1 MNFQQALAQLDAR
14 TNYEASG
21 RLVAPSLDRIK
32 ALLDLLGDP
41 QVGIPAIH
49 ITGTNGKTTTARAA
63 TEVLRASGLHVATF
77 TSPHVE
83 HITERI
89 CADARPISEHEF
101 VDAWREL
108 VPFMEHIDNTVGKV
122 TWFEAITAL
131 AFIWFAD
138 KGVDVAVVEVGM
150 GGLWDATSVVDTA
163 VAAITRIDVD
173 HAHVLGDTPEK
184 IAREKA
190 AIIKPETVLVTA
202 EQSQPVFDVL
212 RARCDDVGA
221 EIRAEPM
228 AFEVEKSVVA
238 VGGQSVDLRLGR
250 DRYSGLYLP
259 MFGEQFARNA
269 ALGAA
274 AVHAFMGDRPQ
285 EHAIL
290 EEAFA
295 ETKVPGRLEV
305 VGRAPLVI
313 LDGAHNPAA
322 AAALAAALPHAF
334 DYDKL
339 TLVVGAMTDKDVA
352 GILAPLV
359 PLSTGLVATQAD
371 WPRAM
376 RAPDLAEAAATAG
389 AKVIAVEQNVR
400 DAIMAAIGASGER
413 DCVLVTGSLY
423 TVGEARTALAAR

>member
-1 MNFQQALAQLDAR
+1 MNFKQVLAQLDAR

-21 RLVAPSLDRIK
+21 RLVAPTLERIT
-32 ALLDLLGDP
+32 ALLEMLGDP
-41 QVGIPAIH
+41 QGGIPAIH

-63 TEVLRASGLHVATF
+63 TEVLRASDLSVATF

-83 HITERI
+83 SITERI
-89 CADARPISEHEF
+89 QADATPISENEF
-101 VDAWREL
+101 IDAWREL
-108 VPFMEHIDNTVGKV
+108 VPFMEHIDETVGKV

-138 KGVDVAVVEVGM
+138 KGVDVAVIEVGM
-150 GGLWDATSVVDTA
+150 GGTWDATSVVETA

-173 HAHVLGDTPEK
+173 HAHVLGDTPAK
-184 IAREKA
+184 IAVEKA
-190 AIIKPETVLVTA
+190 GIIKPDSVLVTV
-202 EQSQPVFDVL
+202 EQTQEVFDVL
-212 RARCDDVGA
+212 RARCEEVGA
-221 EIRAEPM
+221 EIRSEPM
-228 AFEVEKSVVA
+228 SFELEKSVVA

-250 DRYSGLYLP
+250 EYHRGLFLP
-259 MFGEQFARNA
+259 MFGEQFAHNA

-285 EHAIL
+285 ETAIL

-295 ETKVPGRLEV
+295 KIKVPGRLEV
-305 VGRAPLVI
+305 IQRNPLVI

-322 AAALAAALPHAF
+322 AAALASALPHAF
-334 DYDKL
+334 DYENVI
-339 TLVVGAMTDKDVA
+339 LVIGAMTDKDVP
-352 GILAPLV
+352 GMLAPLV
-359 PLSTGLVATQAD
+359 KLSSGVVATQAN

-376 RAPDLAEAAATAG
+376 TAPDVAAAAATAG
-389 AKVIAVEQNVR
+389 AKVIAVEQNVP
-400 DAIMAAIGASGER
+400 DAIKAAIAAAGDR